1 MIILIQRFRR
11 SSNKVILRSSFTK
24 HQSFNHAFLIIWSFD
39 LNCQCSGICGT
50 CVDPL
55 KYPSP
60 YRSSLLQSKLHTRPV
75 AGRSVQPPAG
85 VLGRIPLCMQLISSD
100 CISFITIF
108 RGSLNSQILILII
121 FLKFF
126 SLYIRATFLL
136 CCFYTLFLHAYF
148 FAL

>member
-1 MIILIQRFRR
+1 MIILIQRFRK
-11 SSNKVILRSSFTK
+11 SSNKLYVLPSPNIKVLTMPFSS
-24 HQSFNHAFLIIWSFD
+24 SGLFD
-39 LNCQCSGICGT
+39 LTCQCSGICGT

-60 YRSSLLQSKLHTRPV
+60 YGSSLLQSELHTRPV

-108 RGSLNSQILILII
+108 HGSLNSQILILII

-126 SLYIRATFLL
+126 PFILEQ
-136 CCFYTLFLHAYF
+136 LF
-148 FAL
+148 